1 MNNEDFRD
9 RIDELAKRLHHLT
22 QSKGA
27 EYTHGKDNRF
37 DNFERQA
44 AALGLTREQVLFV
57 FLTKHMDSITTYIA
71 DRARGTKRQY
81 SESMTGRVDD
91 AILYLLILRC
101 MIEMN
106 ERPQVIELPLV
117 ESPTE
122 FVASARFDY
131 GPGGSVAEGRW
142 IPAQDSRKGGHG
154 EDTGHSYTIQ
164 YSPELDREMKA
175 SHHVLDS
182 AESITVG
189 GVTTR
194 LREVEAPQRIQG
206 VTIVRKSRRVAI
218 STHYRNARTAC
229 EELGLVPGVS
239 ALTAPDQLFGL
250 TVGDHVTFVHGK
262 DTPDLDRTMLGEV
275 RERAHRQG
283 FSLDV
288 IL

>member
-1 MNNEDFRD
+1 MNNEDFRV

-71 DRARGTKRQY
+71 DRARGTARDY

-91 AILYLLILRC
+91 AILYLLLLRC

-106 ERPQVIELPLV
+106 ERPQTIELP
-117 ESPTE
+117 
-122 FVASARFDY
+122 FM
-131 GPGGSVAEGRW
+131 AEPRLEQWPIECRANFGKGHW
-142 IPAQDSRKGGHG
+142 LHDAGSRKGGHG
-154 EDTGHSYTIQ
+154 EGTGYSYTITFE
-164 YSPELDREMKA
+164 SELDRKMRE
-175 SHHVLDS
+175 SHHVLDT

-194 LREVEAPQRIQG
+194 LREVESPQRVEG
-206 VTIVRKSRRVAI
+206 VAIDRKSRRVVI
-218 STHYRNARTAC
+218 STHYANAKTAC
-229 EELGLVPGVS
+229 EELGLIPGVA
-239 ALTAPDQLFGL
+239 ALTAPDQLSGL

-275 RERAHRQG
+275 RDRAHRQG